1 MLKMFKSIVD
11 GIKAESELKSLL
23 MEENYNKEEML
34 REKQIE
40 AYQKLNKYRD
50 YTNDLI
56 DRIKRNENID
66 INKETEKMNRL
77 KMKLSEYERNIFSCF
92 NKEFYTCMQSSGT
105 TINQL
110 IERDKKIII
119 ELIKLVNL
127 AIYKL
132 HEYKNPTRKVDLFN
146 DDDYNL

>member
-56 DRIKRNENID
+56 DRMKRNENID
-66 INKETEKMNRL
+66 IDRETEKMNRL
-77 KMKLSEYERNIFSCF
+77 KIKLSEYERNIFSCF
-92 NKEFYTCMQSSGT
+92 NKEFYTFMQSSGAS
-105 TINQL
+105 INQL
-110 IERDKKIII
+110 IERDKKIVI

-132 HEYKNPTRKVDLFN
+132 HEYKIPTRKVDLFN